1 MSAWANSGLV
11 QRSKNKRY
19 SIRLPYFFWMHLSS
33 AISRKARLRIIRTS
47 YIIRM
52 TTPQSAERGHLLMD
66 ESDKSALQLLA
77 KLAQQLASLQ
87 GECCELRREL
97 DYATKVQQE
106 QLEQLAAL
114 KARYDQLCRE
124 RDAFRKA
131 LEEQLTLNPAFCVM
145 PDPNT
150 EH

>member
-1 MSAWANSGLV
+1 M
-11 QRSKNKRY
+11 
-19 SIRLPYFFWMHLSS
+19 
-33 AISRKARLRIIRTS
+33 RTS

-52 TTPQSAERGHLLMD
+52 TTPQSADVARVLLMD
-66 ESDKSALQLLA
+66 ESDKSPLELLA

-87 GECCELRREL
+87 RECSQLRREL
-97 DYATKVQQE
+97 DDATKVQQE

-114 KARYDQLCRE
+114 KAKYDQLCRE
-124 RDAFRKA
+124 RDAFHKA

-145 PDPNT
+145 SDLNT